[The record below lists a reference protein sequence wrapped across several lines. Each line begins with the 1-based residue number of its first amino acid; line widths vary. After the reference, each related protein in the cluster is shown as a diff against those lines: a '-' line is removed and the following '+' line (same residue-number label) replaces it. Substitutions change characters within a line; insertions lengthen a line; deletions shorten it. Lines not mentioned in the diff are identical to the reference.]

1 MSKTAFEAKLS
12 NFKNRFKSLLG
23 AKAQVSG
30 GSGRSVAIG
39 RPAASA
45 RGQSTPLGLSGCA
58 QGYDE
63 LNTLERP
70 LVSDVHE
77 QEEYERQHGVVAPG
91 AAAAAGYRPAT
102 ASAYRPPQPGGGPA
116 GYPPRAAGA
125 HGAAAQ
131 GVPMPSQVCA
141 PAAARLGLR
150 TLRPLTPLPVCLA
163 LFPPSHPPLPFLS
176 FFHPLPPAARGDAG
190 AVPAGPRGR
199 RDPVGDGGHGGGR
212 RSGGRHEEQGGA
224 AAGPAAR
231 PNRRLPGGC
240 WAVLAAGLGTAR
252 VGLVGHLGWVA
263 NG

>member
-30 GSGRSVAIG
+30 GIWRSVAIG

-91 AAAAAGYRPAT
+91 AAAAGYRPAVWHNVV
-102 ASAYRPPQPGGGPA
+102 PP
-116 GYPPRAAGA
+116 
-125 HGAAAQ
+125 
-131 GVPMPSQVCA
+131 
-141 PAAARLGLR
+141 
-150 TLRPLTPLPVCLA
+150 
-163 LFPPSHPPLPFLS
+163 PFLG
-176 FFHPLPPAARGDAG
+176 RGIEVLDVFDPFIP
-190 AVPAGPRGR
+190 VP
-199 RDPVGDGGHGGGR
+199 
-212 RSGGRHEEQGGA
+212 
-224 AAGPAAR
+224 
-231 PNRRLPGGC
+231 
-240 WAVLAAGLGTAR
+240 
-252 VGLVGHLGWVA
+252 
-263 NG
+263 